1 MPVITETTMKY
12 NWMFFLL
19 AICLCVLNIS
29 LVAAQ
34 HRVSGLLVDEKE
46 KPLQGATILFMR
58 GDSLAAGGMSDMKG
72 SFNIEGLPGERYQI
86 RFSLIG
92 YKTAERIL
100 DVKADQKL
108 GMICLEEE
116 VYALNGVTVTG
127 DKRNLIDMQA
137 SGSTFRISDKLRN
150 EAHNIY
156 QALREIP
163 LLNVNETERK
173 ISMVDGSA
181 PVILVNGVRRSG
193 AEASIDP
200 KQIEAVEVIEN
211 PSARYLSE
219 EEVTSVLNIR
229 MKRGVELS
237 QSVNVYGNQTM
248 NASYGVYGG
257 YYQLE
262 KSNLS
267 FYLNGQFFYFH
278 HDDSEL
284 TNVTST
290 GSLLRTSEG
299 TRRYNASSLYLNAGG
314 DWIASPKNYLSYSL
328 TLVNNPANTQTDES
342 GKQERAIDSTPFFYT
357 SYTDNKYLMGNY
369 ALFYRRTYAS
379 DRHLEL
385 TARASHY
392 NTSPFG
398 WRKEESDW
406 NSYRNEIDMDN
417 RRMIYSAESNYDFIW
432 PEKMAFDVGLNAYY
446 QQVKIKESPVPFDY
460 KEGREYLYASLRGLG
475 KGNFSYTFSLGL
487 DIVERSATGVRKNY
501 VNVLPSLTLAYKPH
515 KRGSLRLSLSRQRT
529 SPDLSTLNPLNT
541 STDSLYVTM
550 GNPYLSPELSNR
562 AVLSYSWNKS
572 PIYLQPSVSYT
583 YVQDRILPSGR
594 LDGDIYIRS
603 YLNTSHAHIWRTS
616 LTARIN
622 LGEYGNINI
631 TPFFS
636 KLDFPGMA
644 FSGKAWGANGNL
656 YLSYKKVYLNGMFN
670 YTSYSY
676 TQISRTRLAPITELT
691 VGWELPKGWSLS
703 VSVRDNMHYNR
714 SWVSDGNYAAYS
726 ERNFKDRHW
735 TPMIG
740 LSYYFRSKVQLK
752 YRNKKKLYN
761 NESDSF
767 KLEVK

>member
-314 DWIASPKNYLSYSL
+314 
-328 TLVNNPANTQTDES
+328 
-342 GKQERAIDSTPFFYT
+342 
-357 SYTDNKYLMGNY
+357 
-369 ALFYRRTYAS
+369 
-379 DRHLEL
+379 
-385 TARASHY
+385 
-392 NTSPFG
+392 
-398 WRKEESDW
+398 
-406 NSYRNEIDMDN
+406 
-417 RRMIYSAESNYDFIW
+417 
-432 PEKMAFDVGLNAYY
+432 
-446 QQVKIKESPVPFDY
+446 
-460 KEGREYLYASLRGLG
+460 
-475 KGNFSYTFSLGL
+475 GL
-487 DIVERSATGVRKNY
+487 DC
-501 VNVLPSLTLAYKPH
+501 LA
-515 KRGSLRLSLSRQRT
+515 Q
-529 SPDLSTLNPLNT
+529 
-541 STDSLYVTM
+541 
-550 GNPYLSPELSNR
+550 
-562 AVLSYSWNKS
+562 
-572 PIYLQPSVSYT
+572 
-583 YVQDRILPSGR
+583 
-594 LDGDIYIRS
+594 
-603 YLNTSHAHIWRTS
+603 
-616 LTARIN
+616 
-622 LGEYGNINI
+622 
-631 TPFFS
+631 
-636 KLDFPGMA
+636 
-644 FSGKAWGANGNL
+644 
-656 YLSYKKVYLNGMFN
+656 
-670 YTSYSY
+670 
-676 TQISRTRLAPITELT
+676 
-691 VGWELPKGWSLS
+691 ELPLLFA
-703 VSVRDNMHYNR
+703 
-714 SWVSDGNYAAYS
+714 YA
-726 ERNFKDRHW
+726 R
-735 TPMIG
+735 
-740 LSYYFRSKVQLK
+740 
-752 YRNKKKLYN
+752 
-761 NESDSF
+761 
-767 KLEVK
+767 

>member
-1 MPVITETTMKY
+1 MLIMTERTLKQ
-12 NWMFFLL
+12 NKISFLL
-19 AICLCVLNIS
+19 AISLCMLNIS
-29 LVAAQ
+29 LAVAQ
-34 HRVSGLLVDEKE
+34 YRVSGRLVDEQE
-46 KPLQGATILFMR
+46 RPLQGATILLTR
-58 GDSLAAGGMSDMKG
+58 GDSLAAGGMSDAKG
-72 SFNIEGLPGERYQI
+72 AFNIEGLPGERYRI

-92 YKTAERIL
+92 FKTEERML

-108 GMICLEEE
+108 GAICLAEE
-116 VYALNGVTVTG
+116 VYALDGVTVTG
-127 DKRNLIDMQA
+127 DKRDLIDMRA
-137 SGSTFRISDKLRN
+137 SGSTFRISDRLKN
-150 EAHNIY
+150 EAHNVY

-173 ISMVDGSA
+173 ISMADGSA

-200 KQIEAVEVIEN
+200 KQIESVEVIEN

-229 MKRGVELS
+229 IKRSAELS
-237 QSVNVYGNQTM
+237 QSVNVYGNQTL

-284 TNVTST
+284 ANMTST
-290 GSLLRTSEG
+290 ESLLRASKG
-299 TRRYNASSLYLNAGG
+299 RQRYNANSLYLNAGG
-314 DWIASPKNYLSYSL
+314 DWIASSKNYLSYSL
-328 TLVNNPANTQTDES
+328 TLVNNPANTRMDGNGT
-342 GKQERAIDSTPFFYT
+342 QERISNSTPFSYAG
-357 SYTDNKYLMGNY
+357 YTDNKYFTGNY

-379 DRHLEL
+379 DQHLEL
-385 TARASHY
+385 TGRASHY
-392 NTSPFG
+392 NTSPSG
-398 WRKEESDW
+398 WREEESDW
-406 NSYRNEIDMDN
+406 NSYRNVIDMDN
-417 RRMIYSAESNYDFIW
+417 RRMIYSVESNYDFTW
-432 PEKMAFDVGLNAYY
+432 PGKMAFDVGLNAYY
-446 QQVKIKESPVPFDY
+446 QQAKIKESPQPFDY

-475 KGNFSYTFSLGL
+475 KGKFSYTFSLGL
-487 DIVERSATGVRKNY
+487 DIVERSAAGERKNY
-501 VNVLPSLTLAYKPH
+501 VSLLPSLTLAYKPH
-515 KRGSLRLSLSRQRT
+515 TGGSLRLSLSRQRT
-529 SPDLSTLNPLNT
+529 SPSLSALNPLNT

-583 YVQDRILPSGR
+583 YVQDRILPSGQ
-594 LDGDIYIRS
+594 LDGDVYRRS
-603 YLNTSHAHIWRTS
+603 YLNMSHAHIWRAS
-616 LTARIN
+616 LTARVN

-636 KLDFPGMA
+636 KQDFPGMA
-644 FSGKAWGANGNL
+644 FSGNAWGANGNL

-670 YTSYSY
+670 YTSYRY
-676 TQISRTRLAPITELT
+676 TQISRTRSAPMTELSI
-691 VGWELPKGWSLS
+691 GWELPKGWSVS
-703 VSVRDNMHYNR
+703 VSVRDNMHYSR
-714 SWVSDGNYAAYS
+714 SWTVDGDYTAYS
-726 ERNFKDRHW
+726 ETDFKDRHW

-740 LSYYFRSKVQLK
+740 LSYYFRNKVQLK